1 VIAGGIAKDAEFLE
15 RFNPLVDKAEF
26 EEVWS
31 KRTTGDAA
39 GPSYEPNYEGSS
51 VVIGPKGARI
61 GASGS
66 HSFAARAGHH
76 LSPLVLSSGENVY
89 EALGE
94 GFTLLSLDAEE
105 SDVALCEADAEKAGI
120 PLTIVRDS
128 FADDRMEFEARLV
141 LVRPDQFVVWAAD
154 SAPPDMTALLAKVTG
169 SSS

>member
-1 VIAGGIAKDAEFLE
+1 
-15 RFNPLVDKAEF
+15 
-26 EEVWS
+26 
-31 KRTTGDAA
+31 
-39 GPSYEPNYEGSS
+39 
-51 VVIGPKGARI
+51 
-61 GASGS
+61 
-66 HSFAARAGHH
+66 
-76 LSPLVLSSGENVY
+76 VLSSGENVY